1 MNIADYPNLKRWFDG
16 IAGRPAVER
25 GVKVLSDLSRSGP
38 MDEKQREIL
47 FGATQYAKR

>member
-1 MNIADYPNLKRWFDG
+1 
-16 IAGRPAVER
+16 
-25 GVKVLSDLSRSGP
+25 VLSDLSRSGP